1 MIVTIN
7 GKDTWSPNFVLTRKS
22 ETCRSFF
29 TEIYGVDFYGCDDYG
44 LPESE
49 MARLADAIKEEFY
62 DAAKYICDEYGLDAE
77 KVYPG
82 LGAGTNK
89 GINSWAKDTAVSIE
103 NENEVNRPV
112 HTMECLW
119 DEIFMYIDAACRTA
133 IAPAGWTFRH

>member
-7 GKDTWSPNFVLTRKS
+7 GKDTWRPNFVRTRKS

-44 LPESE
+44 LPETE

-62 DAAKYICDEYGLDAE
+62 DAAMYICDEHRLDAE

-82 LGAGTNK
+82 LVAGTNK
-89 GINSWAKDTAVSIE
+89 GITSWAKAPAVYIE
-103 NENEVNRPV
+103 NENEVRRPY
-112 HTMECLW
+112 TMERLW
-119 DEIFMYIDAACRTA
+119 DEIFMYIDSACRTGFQA
-133 IAPAGWTFRH
+133 LSR

>member
-7 GKDTWSPNFVLTRKS
+7 GKDTWRPNFVRTRKS

-44 LPESE
+44 LPGSE

-62 DAAKYICDEYGLDAE
+62 DAAKYICDERGLDAE

-82 LGAGTNK
+82 LVAGTNK
-89 GINSWAKDTAVSIE
+89 GINSLAKDTAVFIE
-103 NENEVNRPV
+103 NENEVRRPPY
-112 HTMECLW
+112 TMERLW
-119 DEIFMYIDAACRTA
+119 DEILMYIDSACRTGVRGREG
-133 IAPAGWTFRH
+133 I